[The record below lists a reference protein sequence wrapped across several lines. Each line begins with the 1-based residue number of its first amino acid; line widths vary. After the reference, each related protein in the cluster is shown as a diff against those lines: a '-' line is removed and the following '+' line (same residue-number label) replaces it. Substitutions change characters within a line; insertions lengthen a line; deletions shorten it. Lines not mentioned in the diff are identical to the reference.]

1 MNASC
6 VFVERMSTNT
16 DLSVVAKILKNTDKK
31 THKCSRN
38 LCGSWVF
45 DEEKSIEGNESDGEG
60 GEEDARGLSRCH
72 QFANILLQNNK
83 LLKMMMMMIRNMTEK
98 EDKVM
103 LCTFLLF

>member
-1 MNASC
+1 
-6 VFVERMSTNT
+6 MSTNT
-16 DLSVVAKILKNTDKK
+16 DHSVVAKILKNTDKK

-72 QFANILLQNNK
+72 QFANIFLQNNK
-83 LLKMMMMMIRNMTEK
+83 LLKMMMMMNRMAEK

-103 LCTFLLF
+103 LCTFWLL